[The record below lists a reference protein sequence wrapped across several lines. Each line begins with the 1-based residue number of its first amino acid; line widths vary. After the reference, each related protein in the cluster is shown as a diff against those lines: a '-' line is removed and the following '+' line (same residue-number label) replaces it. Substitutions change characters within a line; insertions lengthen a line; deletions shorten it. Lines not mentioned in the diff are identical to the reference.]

1 MKRILA
7 FALSVVLMLGFAFSV
22 SAADFP
28 DLKVSLT
35 TSNESVD
42 VGQEFKVTLSFDN
55 ASDYPYGLAAF
66 CAYLKYDS
74 NVVAVKSINAAVP
87 RSSIRHNSMSGEL
100 RSVYTYANAQ
110 KKPGFN
116 TDGAF
121 YTVTFEALSF
131 GDANINVTFDTMI
144 VTDYDTEELNFNV
157 GFNSPS
163 VSVKVN
169 GGDEEISSS
178 IPSQTPSKAP
188 SSTTPNTSSQQ
199 SVSSNKVS
207 SAKPV
212 EPTNDKFK
220 DVADS
225 GQDTV
230 QDVFDETGE
239 IIDQTQSNAPKKPT
253 SSNSTQA
260 GLDEIDTSETNGIPN
275 VIIWVGIGVLLIAVV
290 AAVLFII
297 IKKKK

>member
-1 MKRILA
+1 MKRIFA
-7 FALSVVLMLGFAFSV
+7 FTLSVVLLFCFAFSV
-22 SAADFP
+22 SAAKFP

-35 TSNESVD
+35 ASNETVE

-55 ASDYPYGLAAF
+55 ASKYPYGLAAF

-74 NVVAVKSINAAVP
+74 RVVTVKSINAAVP

-116 TDGAF
+116 TDGPF
-121 YTVTFEALSF
+121 YTVTFEALSA
-131 GDANINVTFDTMI
+131 GDANINVTFDTMM
-144 VTDYDTEELNFNV
+144 VTDYNTKELNFKV

-169 GGDEEISSS
+169 GGDEESSS
-178 IPSQTPSKAP
+178 SASSQTQSN
-188 SSTTPNTSSQQ
+188 TTQNTSSQ
-199 SVSSNKVS
+199 SVSSNPVS
-207 SAKPV
+207 LTKPIK
-212 EPTNDKFK
+212 PTNDDFK

-230 QDVFDETGE
+230 QDVFGDNGE
-239 IIDQTQSNAPKKPT
+239 IVEQTQSKAPQNPN
-253 SSNSTQA
+253 SNSTQA
-260 GLDEIDTSETNGIPN
+260 GLDDIDTSETNGVPN
-275 VIIWVGIGVLLIAVV
+275 IIIWVALAVLVAAIVAVV
-290 AAVLFII
+290 VIVI
-297 IKKKK
+297 VKKKK

>member
-1 MKRILA
+1 MKRI
-7 FALSVVLMLGFAFSV
+7 FALVLSIMLVFGFAFSV
-22 SAADFP
+22 NAADFP
-28 DLKVSLT
+28 ALKVSLEA
-35 TSNESVD
+35 SNESVD

-66 CAYLKYDS
+66 CAYLTYDS
-74 NVVAVKSINAAVP
+74 SVLRVKSINAAVP

-116 TDGAF
+116 TDGPF
-121 YTVTFEALSF
+121 YTVTFEALAS
-131 GDANINVTFDTMI
+131 GSSNIGVTFDTMI
-144 VTDYDTEELNFNV
+144 VTDYNTEELNFNV

-163 VSVKVN
+163 LSVKVN
-169 GGDEEISSS
+169 GSDENVSSS
-178 IPSQTPSKAP
+178 ATSSQASL
-188 SSTTPNTSSQQ
+188 NTSSQ
-199 SVSSNKVS
+199 SVSTNNIS

-212 EPTNDKFK
+212 KPTNDNFK

-225 GQDTV
+225 NQDTV
-230 QDVFDETGE
+230 QDVFDESGE
-239 IIDQTQSNAPKKPT
+239 IIKQTESKAPSKPT

-275 VIIWVGIGVLLIAVV
+275 IIIWVGIGVLLIAVV